1 MYHIAKLS
9 DPSHSVTFHLTSYY
23 VLSTIINS
31 GTECKKYVVCNSC
44 EKTNK
49 QKRQNKK
56 VLKSSFKKYIYAN
69 AALLLTDALIIC
81 IVA

>member
-9 DPSHSVTFHLTSYY
+9 DPSHRVTFHLTSYY

-49 QKRQNKK
+49 QKWQNKK
-56 VLKSSFKKYIYAN
+56 VLESSFKKKYIYMQMQ
-69 AALLLTDALIIC
+69 LYFWLMHF
-81 IVA
+81 